1 MSETSA
7 MFVHQMNR
15 NELMPW
21 WFVQVQPN
29 SEEALM
35 TEKKV
40 MDNTWFS
47 LTLGGRNGMDSALP
61 PSSPTSSSCQVYGSP
76 RKPRVGLDT
85 ISSTGLSRLSFF
97 LLGSISC
104 FWEGMM
110 LIWTW
115 LRFQK
120 WLCEGAVWCPLGSHN
135 YEFTID
141 LRMPISM
148 KAYPSKCD
156 HIV

>member
-29 SEEALM
+29 SEEPLM

-40 MDNTWFS
+40 MDNTGFS

-61 PSSPTSSSCQVYGSP
+61 PSSPSSSSCQVYGSP
-76 RKPRVGLDT
+76 RKPRVGLNT
-85 ISSTGLSRLSFF
+85 ISSTGLLRLSFCPSRVYQLF
-97 LLGSISC
+97 LRRDDVDLNMTDISK
-104 FWEGMM
+104 M
-110 LIWTW
+110 
-115 LRFQK
+115 
-120 WLCEGAVWCPLGSHN
+120 AV
-135 YEFTID
+135 
-141 LRMPISM
+141 
-148 KAYPSKCD
+148 
-156 HIV
+156 

>member
-29 SEEALM
+29 SEEPLM

-40 MDNTWFS
+40 MDNTGFS

-61 PSSPTSSSCQVYGSP
+61 PSSPSSSSCQVYGSP
-76 RKPRVGLDT
+76 RKPRVGLNT

-97 LLGSISC
+97 PSRVYQFFLRRDDVDLNMIDISK
-104 FWEGMM
+104 M
-110 LIWTW
+110 
-115 LRFQK
+115 
-120 WLCEGAVWCPLGSHN
+120 AV
-135 YEFTID
+135 
-141 LRMPISM
+141 
-148 KAYPSKCD
+148 
-156 HIV
+156 

>member
-7 MFVHQMNR
+7 MLVHQMNR

-29 SEEALM
+29 SEEPLM

-40 MDNTWFS
+40 MDNTGFS

-61 PSSPTSSSCQVYGSP
+61 PSSPSSSSCQVYSSP
-76 RKPRVGLDT
+76 RKPRVGLNT

-97 LLGSISC
+97 HCRVYQLFLRRDDVDLNMTDISK
-104 FWEGMM
+104 M
-110 LIWTW
+110 
-115 LRFQK
+115 
-120 WLCEGAVWCPLGSHN
+120 AV
-135 YEFTID
+135 
-141 LRMPISM
+141 
-148 KAYPSKCD
+148 
-156 HIV
+156 